1 MYLLEHDSEGQ
12 TKVILSLVAESGSQ
26 IIGMDRADGDSL
38 RDVDVQTAAERV
50 GELRFAVGKRRYCV
64 EVVNRRAYSGACN
77 AEKSFCEGCHAPA
90 TRLYLRPGEKIVE
103 RCACIR
109 DAYLRID
116 CVGCE
121 TFVVAADV
129 TGDAEIAF
137 DVSAELSMK
146 AVQIFAAAEVA
157 AARPDV
163 RAQVRVAAEDLDFW
177 IVPILRKGRR
187 CTARKK

>member
-12 TKVILSLVAESGSQ
+12 TKIILALVAESGSQ

-38 RDVDVQTAAERV
+38 RDVDVQTATECV
-50 GELRFAVGKRRYCV
+50 GELRFAIGKRCSSSV
-64 EVVNRRAYSGACN
+64 EVVNRRAYSGARDT
-77 AEKSFCEGCHAPA
+77 EKSLCEGCHAPA
-90 TRLYLRPGEKIVE
+90 PRLYLRPGEKVVE

-109 DAYLRID
+109 NAYLRNA
-116 CVGCE
+116 CVRRE
-121 TFVVAADV
+121 IFVVSADV

-146 AVQIFAAAEVA
+146 AIQIFAAAKVA

-163 RAQVRVAAEDLDFW
+163 RAQV
-177 IVPILRKGRR
+177 
-187 CTARKK
+187 